1 MDPNPAEETQEKPV
15 DAEPE
20 PEPEPEPEAEP
31 APEDAEGEEATEDA
45 EGVEPVEAAEG
56 DAPEPAAE
64 PEDVTPVDIFDAAAR
79 GDLAAIDRAILAQ
92 GLDVDLPHPETG
104 ATPLIAAA
112 AERAGADAVTLLL
125 DRGANPNAKKTNGDT
140 ALHWACYHGD
150 GDVASLLMDAG
161 ADVDAKGDLQN
172 SPLHMAATGNHEAI
186 CAELLARGADAD
198 ARNEFQAL
206 PSFTAPGEECKAT
219 LKACE
224 ATEEEGPG
232 VENERKSAARAV
244 LRRRLAA
251 TRHEVKT
258 SSARAA
264 RETRE
269 AWEAAKELDVTKRKK
284 RFDEEE
290 ELRVAEIGRL
300 RKELAEVTTELDD
313 MKVAWEERDKK
324 DEEERLAREAAAA
337 AAAEKDKKGGKK
349 K

>member
-1 MDPNPAEETQEKPV
+1 MNK
-15 DAEPE
+15 
-20 PEPEPEPEAEP
+20 
-31 APEDAEGEEATEDA
+31 
-45 EGVEPVEAAEG
+45 
-56 DAPEPAAE
+56 
-64 PEDVTPVDIFDAAAR
+64 
-79 GDLAAIDRAILAQ
+79 
-92 GLDVDLPHPETG
+92 
-104 ATPLIAAA
+104 
-112 AERAGADAVTLLL
+112 
-125 DRGANPNAKKTNGDT
+125 
-140 ALHWACYHGD
+140 W
-150 GDVASLLMDAG
+150 VASYRDANL
-161 ADVDAKGDLQN
+161 AK
-172 SPLHMAATGNHEAI
+172 AWEI
-186 CAELLARGADAD
+186 CTELLARGADAD